1 MNSMNYNFMPFS
13 MRENRIINLAKEGLT
28 NKEIAMQLNIEEST
42 VKCHRRNVMRK
53 VGMKGKVAF
62 LRFLLNAPQ

>member
-1 MNSMNYNFMPFS
+1 MNSMNYKFMTFS

-28 NKEIAMQLNIEEST
+28 NKEIALQLNIEEST

-53 VGMKGKVAF
+53 LGIKGKVAF

>member
-1 MNSMNYNFMPFS
+1 MTFS

-28 NKEIAMQLNIEEST
+28 NKEIALQLNIEEST

-53 VGMKGKVAF
+53 LGIKGKVAF

>member
-1 MNSMNYNFMPFS
+1 MPFS
-13 MRENRIINLAKEGLT
+13 LRENRIINLAKEGFT
-28 NKEIAMQLNIEEST
+28 NKEIALQLNIEEST

-53 VGMKGKVAF
+53 LGIKGKVAF

>member
-1 MNSMNYNFMPFS
+1 MNSMNNNFMSFS
-13 MRENRIINLAKEGLT
+13 MRENRIINLAKEGFT
-28 NKEIAMQLNIEEST
+28 NKEIALQLNIEEST

-53 VGMKGKVAF
+53 LGIKGKVAF